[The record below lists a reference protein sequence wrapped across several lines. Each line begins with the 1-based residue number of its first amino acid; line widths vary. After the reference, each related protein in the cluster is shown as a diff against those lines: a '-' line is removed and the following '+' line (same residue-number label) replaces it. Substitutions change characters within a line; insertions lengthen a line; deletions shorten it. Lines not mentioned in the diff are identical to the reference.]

1 MSATKEKL
9 SRVAHRTAR
18 VYRVD
23 SIVPTVSRYDGD
35 TGSKNSS
42 NAESVAF
49 MTYDNQIKF
58 REEDHGHGCAIC
70 LYIYILNLHN
80 FLPTQKKSARQVI

>member
-9 SRVAHRTAR
+9 SRVAHRTTLFIEL
-18 VYRVD
+18 D

-35 TGSKNSS
+35 TGLKNSS

-49 MTYDNQIKF
+49 MTYDNEIKF
-58 REEDHGHGCAIC
+58 REEDHGHGCAIY
-70 LYIYILNLHN
+70 LYIYI
-80 FLPTQKKSARQVI
+80 F

>member
-9 SRVAHRTAR
+9 SRVAHRTALFIEL
-18 VYRVD
+18 D

-35 TGSKNSS
+35 TGLKNSS

-49 MTYDNQIKF
+49 MTYDNEIKF

-70 LYIYILNLHN
+70 SYIYILNLHN
-80 FLPTQKKSARQVI
+80 FLPI